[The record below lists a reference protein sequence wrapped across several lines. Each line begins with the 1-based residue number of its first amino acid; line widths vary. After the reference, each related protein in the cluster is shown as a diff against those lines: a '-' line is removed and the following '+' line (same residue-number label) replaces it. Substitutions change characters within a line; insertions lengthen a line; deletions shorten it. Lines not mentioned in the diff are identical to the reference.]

1 MGDNMKFNFKKFI
14 LITILTFVIGGFFA
28 LFVDMNIY
36 NDIIMPKFAPPKIV
50 FPIVWSVLYILMSIS
65 FYIVTEK
72 SNDLGNIKIYL
83 GQLLV
88 NSFWTLIFF
97 GLRWFLLGW
106 IWIILLIVLVVIMII
121 RFYKVD
127 KVAGLI
133 QIPYIIWLGVALYL
147 NFSIF
152 LLN

>member
-1 MGDNMKFNFKKFI
+1 MGDKMKFNFKKFI
-14 LITILTFVIGGFFA
+14 LIVLVTFLIGGFFA

-36 NDIIMPKFAPPKIV
+36 DDVIMPKFAPPKIV
-50 FPIVWSVLYILMSIS
+50 FPIVWSVLYLLMSIS
-65 FYIVTEK
+65 LYIVTEK
-72 SNDLGNIKIYL
+72 SNDLSNTKIYFA
-83 GQLLV
+83 QLLV
-88 NSFWTLIFF
+88 NSLWTLIFF

-121 RFYKVD
+121 KFYKVN
-127 KVAGLI
+127 KIAGLI
-133 QIPYIIWLGVALYL
+133 QIPYVIWLCIAFYL

>member
-1 MGDNMKFNFKKFI
+1 MGDNMKFNLKKFI
-14 LITILTFVIGGFFA
+14 LILVLTFVIGAFFA

-36 NDIIMPKFAPPKIV
+36 DDVIMPKFAPPKIV

-72 SNDLGNIKIYL
+72 SNDLSNIKIYL
-83 GQLLV
+83 LQLFV
-88 NSFWTLIFF
+88 NSLWTLIFF

-121 RFYKVD
+121 KFYKVD
-127 KVAGLI
+127 KVSGLL
-133 QIPYIIWLGVALYL
+133 QIPYVIWLCIAFYL